1 MTVFWMIPPGMPGE
15 KKFQMHIYAEVDFLK
30 TSYGCTYER

>member
-1 MTVFWMIPPGMPGE
+1 MPGE